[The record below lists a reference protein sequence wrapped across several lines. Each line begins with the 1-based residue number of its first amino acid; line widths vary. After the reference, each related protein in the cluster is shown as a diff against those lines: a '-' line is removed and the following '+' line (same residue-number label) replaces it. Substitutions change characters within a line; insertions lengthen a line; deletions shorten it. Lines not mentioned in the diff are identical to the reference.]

1 MSFVIKLVYR
11 DDGPT
16 VKLYEIGWVNP
27 DGNFETVKIA
37 QHLWEAAILCN
48 YLNGGRLPKD
58 DDAIGHAAD
67 WVRGIKIRQYHHRFD
82 EELGI

>member
-1 MSFVIKLVYR
+1 MSFVIKPVYR
-11 DDGPT
+11 DDA

-27 DGNFETVKIA
+27 DRPDGDKFETVKLT

-58 DDAIGHAAD
+58 EDAIEHVAD
-67 WVRGIKIRQYHHRFD
+67 WVRGVKIHQYHHRFD
-82 EELGI
+82 EE